1 MTTYILSEPRKINMI
16 YRIDQHYSFLPSEEK
31 ILNAFLE
38 HGDRLGTGELAHIT
52 GLEDDTILPNCK
64 KLIKKGLLYDKEKS
78 QKGKYRLVNPTKLP
92 TFLIFRNRNKTEAT
106 KTMKDLFFLS
116 SSSIKQNKQ
125 EQFANNIGMYILY
138 VLIERINPEG
148 PWTSDRFKSMIEN
161 DPRMKNLDI
170 LRDTWVADTID
181 SNFLIEQFD
190 KYVNNEN
197 QTYQELVQTFESTFP
212 NKILFHERIDKLR
225 KSNKKQNKKP
235 LSTTAEDVS
244 DYDSEG
250 YQDYLNRKKKHGVKM
265 N

>member
-1 MTTYILSEPRKINMI
+1 MVF
-16 YRIDQHYSFLPSEEK
+16 RIDNGFFVTSQDK
-31 ILNAFLE
+31 ILRAFLE
-38 HGDRLGTGELAHIT
+38 RGEQLSTKELTEIT

-64 KLIKKGLLYDKEKS
+64 KLIKKGLIYDKPN
-78 QKGKYRLVNPTKLP
+78 QKGKYRLIDPTKLP

-148 PWTSDRFKSMIEN
+148 PWTSDRFEKIEN